1 MLQFGRVC
9 SVEWL
14 FVLKQ
19 KNNQWCCWG
28 DDGHYS
34 LTSALRAT
42 VKPPEVQE
50 EGEVSISSLPFR
62 KKEKSLILLTG
73 WLVWYTSLI
82 HWVLPRPPTMGNCSN
97 QLGCTCEQT
106 TFTLSASPTPAVQ
119 VNVSNPRVMCTQ
131 HRVNSY
137 IRYVRKWNNSSSST
151 TIQILLTKKYAQTIR
166 DDVKA
171 VPGTSLG
178 KGLDLKGCFLK

>member
-50 EGEVSISSLPFR
+50 EGKVSICAY
-62 KKEKSLILLTG
+62 LLTG

-178 KGLDLKGCFLK
+178 KGLDLKGFFLK